1 MPVDRTLNRLDL
13 LSHQH
18 ILLILYNNIRL
29 ECLVIVFLLD
39 YYSNLQ
45 VEQFTFANGTSRR
58 AQFYSGQPR
67 LSVLPMSAAMSYRWK
82 PAQSIGR
89 PKKRGFFLCG
99 CGTIHT
105 GPSWATREIHTASS
119 TAVGPRNPHKLSLPV
134 GLVIEFTLVTFV

>member
-58 AQFYSGQPR
+58 AQFYPGHLR
-67 LSVLPMSAAMSYRWK
+67 LPVLPTSAATFHRWK
-82 PAQSIGR
+82 PAQSRAWPGNG
-89 PKKRGFFLCG
+89 GFSIVG
-99 CGTIHT
+99 CGNVN
-105 GPSWATREIHTASS
+105 PS
-119 TAVGPRNPHKLSLPV
+119 
-134 GLVIEFTLVTFV
+134 